1 MSLPILE
8 LADCIARTK
17 EIIDEAGLIAP
28 LVGHVG
34 DGNFH
39 LLILFDPN
47 DPEELTKAKQLASDV
62 NRVALSFG
70 GTVTGE
76 HGRLYDFDG

>member
-1 MSLPILE
+1 MRSNRSGSVSSALRKAAPKAIRNSVPISE

-28 LVGHVG
+28 IVGHVG

-47 DPEELTKAKQLASDV
+47 DPEELTKAKRLALQS
-62 NRVALSFG
+62 
-70 GTVTGE
+70 
-76 HGRLYDFDG
+76 H